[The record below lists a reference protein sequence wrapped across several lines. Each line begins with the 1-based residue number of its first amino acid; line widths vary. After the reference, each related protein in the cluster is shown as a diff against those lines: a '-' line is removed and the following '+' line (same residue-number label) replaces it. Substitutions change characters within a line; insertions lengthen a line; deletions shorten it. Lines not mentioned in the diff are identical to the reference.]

1 MICWDLPL
9 HFGIMGGWGISLAA
23 NTGWDGCSTFSHPAY
38 CGAFSSGIGFGT
50 GCVSGTS
57 VALGISVLVMMSA
70 VAGAMGQ
77 LSSFLGRSTPLK
89 TSSSV
94 KDK

>member
-1 MICWDLPL
+1 MD
-9 HFGIMGGWGISLAA
+9 GWGISPAA

-38 CGAFSSGIGFGT
+38 FGAFFSGIGFGT

-57 VALGISVLVMMSA
+57 VAPGISVVVMM
-70 VAGAMGQ
+70 VVVVGAMRQ